1 VKASAKSA
9 SAVKPYLTQLLSN
22 QDVQENAGRAVRAA
36 QDVYARARGK
46 DAVEVASDK
55 KLQRRVREAAG
66 AARQALSA
74 ASEPPPKPKR
84 RRGRKLAGIA
94 LVGAGVFLALNA
106 DARAKLLGLMGQNAS
121 PADLPVDVEG
131 DVSVAGEGGDGV

>member
-1 VKASAKSA
+1 MKAPAKSV
-9 SAVKPYLTQLLSN
+9 SAAKPYLTQLLSN

-36 QDVYARARGK
+36 QDAYARARGK

-55 KLQRRVREAAG
+55 KFQRRLREAAG

-84 RRGRKLAGIA
+84 RRGRKLVGVALAGAGI
-94 LVGAGVFLALNA
+94 FLALNA
-106 DARAKLLGLMGQNAS
+106 DARAKLLGLVGQNAS
-121 PADLPVDVEG
+121 PADLPVAVD
-131 DVSVAGEGGDGV
+131 GGDGV

>member
-1 VKASAKSA
+1 VKAPTKSA

-36 QDVYARARGK
+36 QDAYARARGK

-74 ASEPPPKPKR
+74 ASESPPKPKR
-84 RRGRKLAGIA
+84 RRGRKLAGVA
-94 LVGAGVFLALNA
+94 LAGAGIFLALNA
-106 DARAKLLGLMGQNAS
+106 DARAKLLALAGHSTS
-121 PADLPVDVEG
+121 PADPSAATEG
-131 DVSVAGEGGDGV
+131 DDGV